1 MPKLVFP
8 NSNCMFDVPAE
19 GSWERSE
26 RRHFPDIHNRST
38 LTLKQSPSSMRKN
51 RILMI
56 DSTRRSEKRHYD
68 FHTGHSYLA
77 DYY

>member
-26 RRHFPDIHNRST
+26 RRHFPDIHPQFSQIRTVCST
-38 LTLKQSPSSMRKN
+38 FRLKGLGKDQKDD
-51 RILMI
+51 IFQIFTTAVL
-56 DSTRRSEKRHYD
+56 
-68 FHTGHSYLA
+68 
-77 DYY
+77 